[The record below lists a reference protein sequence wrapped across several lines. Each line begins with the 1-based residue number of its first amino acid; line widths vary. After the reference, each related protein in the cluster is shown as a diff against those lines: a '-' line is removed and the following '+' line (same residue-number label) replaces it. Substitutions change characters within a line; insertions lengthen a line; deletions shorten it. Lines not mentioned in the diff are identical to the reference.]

1 MSEKIKIIS
10 IEKMYSS
17 KNTSVM
23 ALETDVTKKISKV
36 CEHIQT
42 MVIQLDCW
50 IQIINRKTFFQ
61 F

>member
-23 ALETDVTKKISKV
+23 VLETDVTKKISKV

-42 MVIQLDCW
+42 MVIQLDC
-50 IQIINRKTFFQ
+50 
-61 F
+61 